1 MYSCG
6 IYESKWHVR
15 RLRRNFINIRYLA
28 EVLCRMFPFFP
39 LGENTEIV
47 NQSHKVGGLPST
59 TCKTFLPGKFIPTH
73 CIRRQLFFDSF
84 RYYNC
89 TSPSPTSGPKCGHHH
104 NILREDELATYPQGG
119 WARGLFIVL
128 SSTLV
133 LVTTYPQGGWARY
146 ISSGRMSSRTIRCS
160 STTMVLVTTYPQG
173 GWARYISSGR
183 MSSRTIYGPLH
194 YHGACHLISSGR
206 MSSLHILSEDELW
219 SNSLFFYYYGGCLGR
234 SLGYS

>member
-28 EVLCRMFPFFP
+28 EVLRRMFPFFP

-73 CIRRQLFFDSF
+73 CIRRQLFSTLFGI
-84 RYYNC
+84 
-89 TSPSPTSGPKCGHHH
+89 TIVP
-104 NILREDELATYPQGG
+104 
-119 WARGLFIVL
+119 ARGLFIVL
-128 SSTLV
+128 SITLV

-173 GWARYISSGR
+173 GWARYIKK
-183 MSSRTIYGPLH
+183 
-194 YHGACHLISSGR
+194 
-206 MSSLHILSEDELW
+206 W
-219 SNSLFFYYYGGCLGR
+219 VSLFTWCCIL
-234 SLGYS
+234 